1 MSENNHEPQ
10 LVKTCRSG
18 KVTMGIF
25 LRFGDHG
32 PYLEPANPV
41 YRYRNEDGETK
52 FSGYLQDRHCIH
64 AAVCYFQA
72 HEFIQQWKSDNL
84 HQHKLALVPSD
95 DNDAEELDKQAA

>member
-32 PYLEPANPV
+32 PYLEPAKPV
-41 YRYRNEDGETK
+41 YRYRNDDGETK
-52 FSGYLQDRHCIH
+52 FSGYLRDRHCIH
-64 AAVCYFQA
+64 AAVCYQQA
-72 HEFIQQWKSDNL
+72 HDFVQQWKSSNL
-84 HQHKLALVPSD
+84 QQHKLELVHDDDSD
-95 DNDAEELDKQAA
+95 SDEFDKQAA